1 MSCTQTDFFEFFTI
15 FDKHCCNK
23 YRFCHRSFRW
33 SGRLERFT
41 RFTGETVQ
49 IQAVIP
55 VSSSDQRKFVRS
67 EMCCCIMERFVQMFK
82 QRYFRTFLTV
92 KWYRL
97 IKNAIITGFFQIGGN
112 RCNQPQRII
121 IKSASDIEIALLCQW
136 LILMICASVRELCRC
151 NINNS
156 FPCAFRNQMYKS
168 EKILTGITE
177 SHASSGAGFIIR
189 CRS

>member
-1 MSCTQTDFFEFFTI
+1 MSCTQTDFFKFFTI
-15 FDKHCCNK
+15 FNKHCCNK
-23 YRFCHRSFRW
+23 YRFCHRSFGW
-33 SGRLERFT
+33 SGCLERFT
-41 RFTGETVQ
+41 GFTGEAVQ

-67 EMCCCIMERFVQMFK
+67 EMCRCIMERFVQMFK

-92 KWYRL
+92 KWYQL
-97 IKNAIITGFFQIGGN
+97 IKNAIITGFLQIGSN
-112 RCNQPQRII
+112 RCNQPQRVI
-121 IKSASDIEIALLCQW
+121 IKSTSDIEIALLCQW